1 MDLWEDELTLQK
13 AAREFIGLYI
23 VTPTARA
30 TELIIAALNHQ
41 LGKAG
46 EQYDRLVQNTIRKTE
61 EAIHKK
67 DELYRLRPGTYKSK
81 NPPDYFIE
89 YTSADVSLIKKAGVD
104 YIMDKLEKQAPTKIT
119 ANTDLPLLSIEALWL
134 LDRTEGPDVAKEVME
149 MFYDVVIPYLN
160 AQHFIYGYISAKKEK
175 E

>member
-46 EQYDRLVQNTIRKTE
+46 EKYDRLVQRTIRKTE
-61 EAIHKK
+61 EAIFKK
-67 DELYRLRPGTYKSK
+67 DELYRMKPGTFKSK
-81 NPPDYFIE
+81 TPPDYFME
-89 YTSADVSLIKKAGVD
+89 YTSAEVSLIKKAGVD
-104 YIMDKLEKQAPTKIT
+104 YIMDILEKQAPTKMT
-119 ANTDLPLLSIEALWL
+119 ASADLPLISIEALWL
-134 LDRTEGPDVAKEVME
+134 LDRAEGPEVAKEVMD
-149 MFYDVVIPYLN
+149 MFYYVVIPYLN
-160 AQHFIYGYISAKKEK
+160 GQHFIYGYITAKKEK